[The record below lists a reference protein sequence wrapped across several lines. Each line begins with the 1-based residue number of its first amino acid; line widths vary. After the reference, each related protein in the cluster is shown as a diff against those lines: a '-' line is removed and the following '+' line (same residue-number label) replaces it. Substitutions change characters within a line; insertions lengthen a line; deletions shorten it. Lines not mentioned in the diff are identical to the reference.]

1 MRRLLHAS
9 AFWAAMAAA
18 FVGGVAL
25 TGAARWLG
33 PLREGMDALHAGD
46 YATARDRLA
55 AAEARF
61 DRLPAARRLLP
72 GAYAAARANQFL
84 ALYALGRHDEILE
97 KAAAGEGDA
106 ASHFWSGCVLFG
118 RAAGEKDEEPRIAFL
133 TRASAEFRRA
143 LEKAPQSWD
152 AKFNYELSERLLA
165 DLREPPRK
173 PPKTRL
179 QLLRPEP
186 REGHPPARRVG

>member
-9 AFWAAMAAA
+9 ATWAVMAAA

-25 TGAARWLG
+25 VGAARWLE
-33 PLREGMDALHAGD
+33 PLREGMEALQAGD
-46 YATARDRLA
+46 YASARDRLA

-72 GAYAAARANQFL
+72 SAYDAARANQFL
-84 ALYALGRHDEILE
+84 ALYALGQHDALLE
-97 KAAAGEGDA
+97 KAAQGEGDP
-106 ASHFWSGCVLFG
+106 ASHFWSGCVLFV
-118 RAAGEKDEEPRIAFL
+118 RAAGEKDKEPRIALL

-143 LEKAPQSWD
+143 LEKRPESWD

-165 DLREPPRK
+165 DLRDPPKK

-186 REGHPPARRVG
+186 REGQAPARRVG